1 MKVTLSPE
9 AQKLLEK
16 KMESGAYESASDVL
30 EDALLALYERDSKEY
45 RETVEAIRRGL
56 ESAERGEGRPAEE
69 FFDEMRQKHGIP
81 R

>member
-1 MKVTLSPE
+1 
-9 AQKLLEK
+9 
-16 KMESGAYESASDVL
+16 MESGVYESASDVL
-30 EDALLALYERDSKEY
+30 EDALLALHERDSKEY

-56 ESAERGEGRPAEE
+56 ESVERGEGRPAEE